1 MTPRTEKILI
11 ILFALHL
18 VVMALILLQGLAIT
32 ENTNSIA
39 DSLKDISFI
48 LNGNRP
54 VFGR

>member
-1 MTPRTEKILI
+1 MTPRTEKISI

>member
-1 MTPRTEKILI
+1 MTSKTAKVIAIL
-11 ILFALHL
+11 LALHL
-18 VVMALILLQGLAIT
+18 VVMTLIMLQGLAIA